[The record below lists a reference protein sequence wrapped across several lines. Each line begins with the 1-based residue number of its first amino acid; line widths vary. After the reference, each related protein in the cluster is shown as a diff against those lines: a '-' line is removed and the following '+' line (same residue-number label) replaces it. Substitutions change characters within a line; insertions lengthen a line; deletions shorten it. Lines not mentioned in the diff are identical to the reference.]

1 MHDNDDSL
9 TAIYPA
15 TEGVQQGR
23 LRSLTDQAL
32 QHMRATPPEELL
44 PSAITTKLGMPS
56 LADAIN
62 YLHRPPPDAD
72 VSECWRARIPAS
84 SGSPLKSCWRTT

>member
-1 MHDNDDSL
+1 MPQPTDSL

-32 QHMRATPPEELL
+32 QQMAAAPPQELL
-44 PSAITTKLGMPS
+44 PLEVTKKLGMPS

-72 VSECWRARIPAS
+72 DDSD
-84 SGSPLKSCWRTT
+84 